1 MAKSGWACLARR
13 RHQRWWQADARSAER
28 DGGYQ
33 HGDHGYQGFSE
44 HTDTDRTTSQHNR
57 IHRSPLGF
65 IAITSAQ
72 FQTVPNYEEI
82 RNPDY
87 TEAAVF
93 NGDVHEISLNF
104 IRSIIA
110 RRVPFRRQI
119 YQILP
124 SLSQTAGDEEKAIQA

>member
-1 MAKSGWACLARR
+1 MWPSMAKSGWACLARR

-93 NGDVHEISLNF
+93 MGANVVTYWLAFHDVT
-104 IRSIIA
+104 
-110 RRVPFRRQI
+110 P
-119 YQILP
+119 P
-124 SLSQTAGDEEKAIQA
+124 EERKAV